1 MDLSFGSIDSKG
13 ARPQRQAYRQRPSQS
28 TSSTVNSFLF
38 LLQKAIRISSKAN
51 VRLSKL
57 LQERNTATLNRA
69 AIANALILE
78 RLIECNETKNVRR
91 NVKPVKMIIVQLIP
105 VLKALLSLAV
115 DYSQYRLNY
124 YNQFLD
130 RYYLSDLCN
139 LEERLLRGLN
149 IIGDESNEPA
159 ADLPFS
165 AKVSISNVLTELW
178 FTKYFGFNLSQVRR
192 ENFIDAFEME
202 YGKQPAPNMAKLWSI
217 LQMIERKKIKTYE
230 CDKVSLMRRHNSNT
244 DILDDCMQSD
254 LANNFLL
261 KTSNLSTS
269 NRNSASDDED
279 DVSYKSSPK
288 LYTGDTVEASTLDIF
303 AGPNVVGNSLF
314 TRYQEITSP
323 DTNVYILGAID
334 ESNLNA
340 GSNMNDSPRS
350 NGRSNVGN
358 SHQRDDLLSGRNYNG
373 TKEDSLFMFN
383 LKYIPFSQMQV
394 KQISCGGQH
403 ASALTEALQVYT
415 WGRGTFGRLGHG
427 NTARIKQ
434 PKLIESLTNAKIVKI
449 ACGFA
454 YSACVSAD
462 GELYTWG
469 AGENGRLGNGSTEDV
484 YRPTIV
490 PRLSKA
496 YVTGVFA
503 GSVHTCIVTKQGWIY
518 SCGKFEYA
526 GHNTSEDVLFPKR
539 INKLQSKHIIQVGV
553 GPGGYHT
560 IALCRDGSVYT
571 WGHNRVGQLG
581 RPLVVCDERSEGVK
595 EDDYT
600 SGWENHPEAYSS
612 DSGRDASNGQL
623 DRRSVRRNSRIG
635 RINAEGASYSPIPAL
650 VRSLQ
655 GLDIVNVVAGWG
667 HSAVVT
673 RDGDIYICG
682 RHVKG
687 QLGLGD
693 PKIFPQNERGHAFCP
708 DFRKIESLRGKPAAS
723 ISCGGEHTAILCR
736 NGDIYTVGSGEAG
749 QLGHGKDVRDC
760 HVPKLLKFTRNHN
773 MKGIN
778 ITCGNVCTILL
789 VSNMTPK
796 SLFHTC
802 IDTINADSSLRN
814 EVYAN
819 QQNIGENIIRVM
831 EQRFPEANYNEKY
844 IHQYGD
850 DRSNADDNNA
860 KAQKK

>member
-1 MDLSFGSIDSKG
+1 M
-13 ARPQRQAYRQRPSQS
+13 QRNQECEEKCKAGKNDHC
-28 TSSTVNSFLF
+28 TVNTSPRGLAVSCSRLQPVQTQ
-38 LLQKAIRISSKAN
+38 LLQSI
-51 VRLSKL
+51 
-57 LQERNTATLNRA
+57 
-69 AIANALILE
+69 
-78 RLIECNETKNVRR
+78 
-91 NVKPVKMIIVQLIP
+91 
-105 VLKALLSLAV
+105 
-115 DYSQYRLNY
+115 
-124 YNQFLD
+124 LD

-178 FTKYFGFNLSQVRR
+178 FTKIFWIQLEPSSKR
-192 ENFIDAFEME
+192 NFIDAFEME

-394 KQISCGGQH
+394 KQICCGGQH

-454 YSACVSAD
+454 YSACVSSD

-469 AGENGRLGNGSTEDV
+469 PVKTVGWEMDRLRMYTGRQS
-484 YRPTIV
+484 
-490 PRLSKA
+490 
-496 YVTGVFA
+496 
-503 GSVHTCIVTKQGWIY
+503 CQGY
-518 SCGKFEYA
+518 
-526 GHNTSEDVLFPKR
+526 PKR
-539 INKLQSKHIIQVGV
+539 TLLEFLRD
-553 GPGGYHT
+553 
-560 IALCRDGSVYT
+560 LCI
-571 WGHNRVGQLG
+571 
-581 RPLVVCDERSEGVK
+581 LV
-595 EDDYT
+595 
-600 SGWENHPEAYSS
+600 
-612 DSGRDASNGQL
+612 
-623 DRRSVRRNSRIG
+623 
-635 RINAEGASYSPIPAL
+635 
-650 VRSLQ
+650 
-655 GLDIVNVVAGWG
+655 
-667 HSAVVT
+667 
-673 RDGDIYICG
+673 
-682 RHVKG
+682 
-687 QLGLGD
+687 
-693 PKIFPQNERGHAFCP
+693 
-708 DFRKIESLRGKPAAS
+708 
-723 ISCGGEHTAILCR
+723 
-736 NGDIYTVGSGEAG
+736 
-749 QLGHGKDVRDC
+749 
-760 HVPKLLKFTRNHN
+760 
-773 MKGIN
+773 
-778 ITCGNVCTILL
+778 
-789 VSNMTPK
+789 
-796 SLFHTC
+796 
-802 IDTINADSSLRN
+802 
-814 EVYAN
+814 
-819 QQNIGENIIRVM
+819 
-831 EQRFPEANYNEKY
+831 
-844 IHQYGD
+844 
-850 DRSNADDNNA
+850 
-860 KAQKK
+860 